1 MAIYLEHFCTKTGK
15 PIIANGE
22 SIIEK
27 IEHCLAEYFAP
38 NATFKLGVVY
48 PGLTTEEDLKQFT
61 SQGLTLEFAADRRFY
76 FMDER
81 LREKLFD
88 QPHFGAAYG
97 SNLFTPCKSF
107 SERENLRVLVVDAKT
122 GENGGV
128 MPNSDAILHGR
139 RFAIALVGDG
149 DGKIDIRLH
158 TSLGNQESTPFQTR
172 FGIKE
177 RRAGLDVDDENQPLV
192 KTWQL
197 GKGTFAPRDLSNI
210 GNGYDLIISSDQLKG
225 RTVGERERE
234 ELGERGKIGGR
245 KTGNVVEKYSLPLNS
260 PQSLQR
266 GEPPEVCW
274 EENLPSNFSPQRAA
288 LPTPP
293 IPHSP
298 APLQPGEYI
307 MTMGIGNK
315 TDAYYGITST
325 GAQFWNSFPQG
336 IKNDVLPLLERR
348 LEELRDIADDP
359 RKVAQDY
366 INSIEARFK
375 HQMQSLMKS
384 EDLIDFDNLDFG
396 DIENQID
403 EMFSSMNSE
412 NNLIYRILKTDLERH
427 YQLLEHPK
435 IIDKL
440 QEYLREQYMDCA
452 TGRFIKFDS
461 AMAQTCHDLAANEV
475 CYPKFPDGAELI
487 VYRGPTA
494 NSNTVDI
501 YINRHLPNEL
511 LDIGTIKMSPQGLKH
526 SLSDCDGDRMAIAL
540 ASKFPHTAA
549 EIKQKQL
556 PENRYAEI
564 IKPEK
569 QAYIGS
575 FERIAL
581 DAMENKIGVV
591 ANLCMKGIALENE
604 CVSIPDGEAE
614 KFIRDISCAAVEML
628 KAENQS
634 FGSVKYPNNLRSHIV
649 ELAQLCPQSHQEQS
663 QYSIIPQFKIG
674 EILERIGKFYHNVV
688 GALGGELQIEVDRGK
703 SANRSNPEVVN
714 ACNTIIK
721 CFDVAP
727 WVEERKWEDVYTKRD
742 INIKGHGAIDMMAKM
757 TNDAF
762 SESAIAA
769 RSTQQFQYLFK
780 GVEFTP
786 IQKASAVQIKK
797 IYDSL
802 IHRAI
807 AISREVE
814 QSPGLKIIATNS
826 QGQQIEI
833 VGLAEKKHPNLSDDR
848 KLDITVVANKS
859 PYSKSHNKW
868 IAIAPVFDTEGKPEL
883 QSNGQP
889 KTQHLGYVSETCL
902 QQLQGEIKPF
912 NEFRN
917 LEKEIVSGFTTS
929 QVRAAFKQV
938 REYAIAIR
946 ENIPDAEKEAFA
958 AAMWQISTASK
969 EDTERVFKKTSAAFA
984 IFGEELVERLDK
996 LQFTEFAV
1004 VGTHKPSNEYLG
1016 RKWVGEK
1023 VECRI
1028 EQLPDPTNPEHNKR
1042 WLVVENKKLGVFRSE
1057 SAQLPIG
1064 TSFNAEM
1071 TSPPSASVL
1080 ITSTQGNQ
1088 LKVGQLRK
1096 YAFPERE
1103 WKGEDGV
1110 IIIKIAGN
1118 GKAVTPLAFVD
1129 DKPLGVVDKESFQLL
1144 SERLKTRSIK
1154 VDGFQ
1159 FQGKLESSPATIAH
1173 IKVDPETV
1181 RYPQVWTRE
1190 DSLVREK
1197 KIKADEKI
1205 SDEESYLK
1213 IPTID
1218 ITKTKPIKRE
1228 EWEKQ
1233 MLRQAIA
1240 CLKENPA
1247 NTGEEMQT
1255 ATFGDGKYRVIYHE
1269 PSEMLRV
1276 VDEIGNRGTLYKLRR
1291 GEAVQVCKFTEEE
1304 KQDFEI
1310 LTVESSQK
1318 FLNAASKNFQ
1328 RE

>member
-15 PIIANGE
+15 PIVVNGE
-22 SIIEK
+22 PMIER

-48 PGLTTEEDLKQFT
+48 QGLTTEEDLKQFT

-107 SERENLRVLVVDAKT
+107 SEQENLRVLVIDAKT
-122 GENGGV
+122 GDNGGV
-128 MPNSDAILHGR
+128 MSNSD
-139 RFAIALVGDG
+139 AIALVGDG

-158 TSLGNQESTPFQTR
+158 ASLGNKEATPFQTR

-177 RRAGLDVDDENQPLV
+177 RCTGLDVDDGNKALI
-192 KTWQL
+192 KNWQL
-197 GKGTFAPRDLSNI
+197 GKGTFAPRDLRNV
-210 GNGYDLIISSDQLKG
+210 GNGYDLIISTDQLKG
-225 RTVGERERE
+225 RSVGERESE
-234 ELGERGKIGGR
+234 VLGERGKITSR
-245 KTGNVVEKYSLPLNS
+245 ETDNTVDKYSLPLNS
-260 PQSLQR
+260 PT
-266 GEPPEVCW
+266 
-274 EENLPSNFSPQRAA
+274 A
-288 LPTPP
+288 P

-325 GAQFWNSFPQG
+325 GAQFWNSFPNG
-336 IKNDVLPLLERR
+336 VKNDVLPLLERR
-348 LEELRDIADDP
+348 LEELKDIANDP

-366 INSIEARFK
+366 VNSMDARYK
-375 HQMQSLMKS
+375 NQIQSQMRG
-384 EDLIDFDNLDFG
+384 EDFIDFDSLGLG

-403 EMFSSMNSE
+403 EMFSSNNNNE
-412 NNLIYRILKTDLERH
+412 HNLIYRILRADLEGH

-440 QEYLREQYMDCA
+440 KEYLREQYMDCA

-475 CYPKFPDGAELI
+475 CYPKFSDGAELI

-494 NSNTVDI
+494 NSNTVDV
-501 YINRHLPNEL
+501 YINRHLPNEPY
-511 LDIGTIKMSPQGLKH
+511 DAGTIKMSPQGLKH

-549 EIKQKQL
+549 EIKQKQI

-575 FERIAL
+575 FEQIAL
-581 DAMENKIGVV
+581 DAMENKIGMV

-604 CVSIPDGEAE
+604 CVSIPNEEAG

-628 KAENQS
+628 NAENQS
-634 FGSVKYPNNLRSHIV
+634 FGSVKYPNNLRLQII
-649 ELAQLCPQSHQEQS
+649 ELSQLCPQSYQQQDQHL
-663 QYSIIPQFKIG
+663 IIPKLDIQK
-674 EILERIGKFYHNVV
+674 ILEKIGKFYHDVV

-721 CFDVAP
+721 SFDVAP
-727 WVEERKWEDVYTKRD
+727 WVEERKSGDVYTKRE
-742 INIKGHGAIDMMAKM
+742 ININGHGAIDMMARM

-762 SESAIAA
+762 AESAITA
-769 RSTQQFQYLFK
+769 RSTQQFQDLFK

-786 IQKASAVQIKK
+786 AQKASAVQIKK

-814 QSPGLKIIATNS
+814 QSPGLKIIATNF

-833 VGLAEKKHPNLSDDR
+833 IGLAEKKHPNLFDDR
-848 KLDITVVANKS
+848 KLDIKVVENKS
-859 PYSKSHNKW
+859 PYSKNQNKW
-868 IAIAPVFDTEGKPEL
+868 IAIAPVFDAEGKPKL

-889 KTQHLGYVSETCL
+889 KTRHLGYISEDCL

-912 NEFRN
+912 TEFRN
-917 LEKEIVSGFTTS
+917 LEKEIVSGFATS

-946 ENIPDAEKEAFA
+946 ETIPDSEKEAVA
-958 AAMWQISTASK
+958 AAMWQVSTASK
-969 EDTERVFKKTSAAFA
+969 EDAERGFKKTSAAFA
-984 IFGEELVERLDK
+984 IFGDELVGRLDK
-996 LQFTEFAV
+996 LQFAEFAV
-1004 VGTHKPSNEYLG
+1004 VGTHKPSNEHLG

-1023 VECRI
+1023 VECHI
-1028 EQLPDPTNPEHNKR
+1028 EQLPDPTNPTQNKR
-1042 WLVVENKKLGVFRSE
+1042 
-1057 SAQLPIG
+1057 
-1064 TSFNAEM
+1064 
-1071 TSPPSASVL
+1071 
-1080 ITSTQGNQ
+1080 
-1088 LKVGQLRK
+1088 
-1096 YAFPERE
+1096 
-1103 WKGEDGV
+1103 
-1110 IIIKIAGN
+1110 
-1118 GKAVTPLAFVD
+1118 
-1129 DKPLGVVDKESFQLL
+1129 
-1144 SERLKTRSIK
+1144 
-1154 VDGFQ
+1154 
-1159 FQGKLESSPATIAH
+1159 
-1173 IKVDPETV
+1173 
-1181 RYPQVWTRE
+1181 
-1190 DSLVREK
+1190 
-1197 KIKADEKI
+1197 
-1205 SDEESYLK
+1205 
-1213 IPTID
+1213 
-1218 ITKTKPIKRE
+1218 
-1228 EWEKQ
+1228 
-1233 MLRQAIA
+1233 
-1240 CLKENPA
+1240 
-1247 NTGEEMQT
+1247 
-1255 ATFGDGKYRVIYHE
+1255 
-1269 PSEMLRV
+1269 
-1276 VDEIGNRGTLYKLRR
+1276 
-1291 GEAVQVCKFTEEE
+1291 
-1304 KQDFEI
+1304 
-1310 LTVESSQK
+1310 
-1318 FLNAASKNFQ
+1318 
-1328 RE
+1328 

>member
-1 MAIYLEHFCTKTGK
+1 MAITLEHFCTKTGK

-22 SIIEK
+22 PIIEK

-48 PGLTTEEDLKQFT
+48 QGLTTEEDLKQFV
-61 SQGLTLEFAADRRFY
+61 SQGLSLELSADRRFY

-128 MPNSDAILHGR
+128 MPNSDAI
-139 RFAIALVGDG
+139 ALVGDG
-149 DGKIDIRLH
+149 DGKIDLRLH
-158 TSLGNQESTPFQTR
+158 KSLENQESTPFQTR

-177 RRAGLDVDDENQPLV
+177 RRAGLDVDDENKPLI
-192 KTWQL
+192 KNWQL
-197 GKGTFAPRDLSNI
+197 GKGTFAPRDLSDI

-225 RTVGERERE
+225 RVQEGGSVGVR
-234 ELGERGKIGGR
+234 ERGKKEGANISS
-245 KTGNVVEKYSLPLNS
+245 SLPPNS
-260 PQSLQR
+260 LTPSL
-266 GEPPEVCW
+266 
-274 EENLPSNFSPQRAA
+274 SP
-288 LPTPP
+288 T
-293 IPHSP
+293 
-298 APLQPGEYI
+298 PLQPGEYI
-307 MTMGIGNK
+307 MTIGIGNK

-325 GAQFWNSFPQG
+325 GAQFWNSFPSG
-336 IKNDVLPLLERR
+336 VKNDVLPLLERR
-348 LEELRDIADDP
+348 LEELKDIANDP
-359 RKVAQDY
+359 RTIAQDY
-366 INSIEARFK
+366 VNAMDARFK
-375 HQMQSLMKS
+375 HQMQSLMEN
-384 EDLIDFDNLDFG
+384 EDLIDFDNLDLG

-403 EMFSSMNSE
+403 EMFSSSNSE
-412 NNLIYRILKTDLERH
+412 HNLIYRILRADLEGH

-461 AMAQTCHDLAANEV
+461 AIAQTCHDLSTNEV

-494 NSNTVDI
+494 NSNTVDV
-501 YINRHLPNEL
+501 YINRHLPSEP
-511 LDIGTIKMSPQGLKH
+511 LDVGTIKMSPQGLKH

-540 ASKFPHTAA
+540 ASNFPHTAV

-556 PENRYAEI
+556 QENRYAEI

-569 QAYIGS
+569 QAYKGS

-581 DAMENKIGVV
+581 DAMENKIGLV

-604 CVSIPDGEAE
+604 CILVPEAG

-634 FGSVKYPNNLRSHIV
+634 FASIQYPNNLRSHIV
-649 ELAQLCPQSHQEQS
+649 ELAQLCPSTNREQN
-663 QYSIIPQFKIG
+663 QNQIIPKFDIQG
-674 EILERIGKFYHNVV
+674 ILEKIGKFYHDVV
-688 GALGGELQIEVDRGK
+688 GTLGGELQIEVDRGK

-721 CFDVAP
+721 SFDVAP
-727 WVEERKWEDVYTKRD
+727 WVEERKSGDVYTKRD
-742 INIKGHGAIDMMAKM
+742 INIKGHGAIDMMARM
-757 TNDAF
+757 TNDTFA
-762 SESAIAA
+762 ESAITP
-769 RSTQQFQYLFK
+769 RSTQQFQDLFN

-786 IQKASAVQIKK
+786 AQKASAVQIKK

-807 AISREVE
+807 AISREAE
-814 QSPGLKIIATNS
+814 QSPGLKIVATNS

-833 VGLAEKKHPNLSDDR
+833 VGLAEKKHPNIFDDR
-848 KLDITVVANKS
+848 KLDITVVENKS
-859 PYSKSHNKW
+859 PYNQSQKKW
-868 IAIAPVFDTEGKPEL
+868 IAIALVFDEEGKPKL
-883 QSNGQP
+883 KSNGQQQS
-889 KTQHLGYVSETCL
+889 KHLGYISETCL
-902 QQLQGEIKPF
+902 QQFNRDIKPF
-912 NEFRN
+912 TEFKN
-917 LEKEIVSGFTTS
+917 LSKEIVSGFTQS
-929 QVRAAFKQV
+929 QVKAAFTQV

-946 ENIPDAEKEAFA
+946 ETIPDLEKEAVA
-958 AAMWQISTASK
+958 AAMWQVSTASK
-969 EDTERVFKKTSAAFA
+969 EDVERGFKKTSAAFA
-984 IFGEELVERLDK
+984 IFGEELVGRLDK

-1004 VGTHKPSNEYLG
+1004 VGTHKPSNEHLG

-1023 VECRI
+1023 VECHI
-1028 EQLPDPTNPEHNKR
+1028 EQLPDPANPEHNKR
-1042 WLVVENKKLGVFRSE
+1042 WLVAENKKLGVFRSE

-1064 TSFNAEM
+1064 TSFSAEI
-1071 TSPPSASVL
+1071 TSPPSASVI

-1088 LKVGQLRK
+1088 LKVGQMKK
-1096 YAFPERE
+1096 YAFPNQE

-1110 IIIKIAGN
+1110 ITMKIAGS
-1118 GKAVTPLAFVD
+1118 GKAVTPVVFVD
-1129 DKPLGVVDKESFQLL
+1129 DKPLGVVDKESFKLL
-1144 SERLKTRSIK
+1144 SERLNARGIK
-1154 VDGFQ
+1154 VDRFK
-1159 FQGKLESSPATIAH
+1159 FQGRLESTPATIAN
-1173 IKVDPETV
+1173 IKVDPETI

-1190 DSLVREK
+1190 EGLVGER
-1197 KIKADEKI
+1197 KIKANEKVSDKRSLIPKAYRTEI
-1205 SDEESYLK
+1205 STTDTPQTE
-1213 IPTID
+1213 PV
-1218 ITKTKPIKRE
+1218 KRE

-1233 MLRQAIA
+1233 MLKLAIA
-1240 CLKENPA
+1240 CLKDNPA

-1255 ATFGDGKYRVIYHE
+1255 GTFGHGKYRVIYHA

-1276 VDEIGNRGTLYKLRR
+1276 VDEIDNRGTLYKLRR
-1291 GEAVQVCKFTEEE
+1291 GEAVQVCKFTLDE
-1304 KQDFEI
+1304 KRDFEV
-1310 LTVESSQK
+1310 LGVERNQSV
-1318 FLNAASKNFQ
+1318 AITASKNLQ